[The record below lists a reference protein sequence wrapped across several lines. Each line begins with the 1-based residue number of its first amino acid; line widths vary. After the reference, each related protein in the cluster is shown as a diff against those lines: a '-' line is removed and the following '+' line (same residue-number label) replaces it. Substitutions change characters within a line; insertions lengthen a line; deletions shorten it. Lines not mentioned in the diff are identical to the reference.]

1 MERCFIVNE
10 NSELYRDYM
19 DWKTN
24 IIQNNKTMKEFLD
37 NMGIETSEY
46 SLTDRLGIV
55 VTESDLEKFK
65 NQLTK
70 NPIQFYGKLG
80 LYEFKK
86 NSPVGKAYTALE
98 LKVMYKPNVAWYAD
112 VLVIGRCQTRC
123 FLHNGNLYATIES
136 EEINKDTE
144 FPDSWNEIK
153 KSDFYKM
160 LEESNMDG

>member
-1 MERCFIVNE
+1 MERCFIISE

-19 DWKTN
+19 AWKTN

-37 NMGIETSEY
+37 NMGIEASEY

-70 NPIQFYGKLG
+70 NPVQFYGELG

-86 NSPVGKAYTALE
+86 NSPVGKAYTALG
-98 LKVMYKPNVAWYAD
+98 LKIIYKPNVAWSAD
-112 VLVIGRCQTRC
+112 ILVRRCQTRC

-136 EEINKDTE
+136 DEISKDTE
-144 FPDSWNEIK
+144 FPNSWNEIK
-153 KSDFYKM
+153 RSEFYKI
-160 LEESNMDG
+160 LEESNLEG